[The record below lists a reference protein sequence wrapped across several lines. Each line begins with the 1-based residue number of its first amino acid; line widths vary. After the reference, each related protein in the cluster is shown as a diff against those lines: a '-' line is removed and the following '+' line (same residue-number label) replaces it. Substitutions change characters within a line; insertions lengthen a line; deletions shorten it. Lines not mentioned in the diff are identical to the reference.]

1 MKNTIRLMLMVLV
14 LIGAG
19 TTAGWSQSGDYNPAN
34 PADPLM
40 KTKVTCTTSPEN
52 AGYTSGSGSYTTGTT
67 VTVNA
72 SAASEAYDFKYWTL
86 NGEKYTESQTFT
98 YTTTRDKADF
108 VAVFDYNP
116 KSPGDPQ
123 TDHNYHLNLAASPA
137 SACSFNLTSGAR
149 HLSGSSVNV
158 TAYPNQYYEFQ
169 GWFDGDTKKSGDLS
183 YTFDMPEQSLTL
195 TAKFVYNYSPASPGD
210 PSSTQTDVDNSLL
223 GDVNG
228 DGEVNV
234 VDASAIVNYTI
245 GKAAETF
252 DTKVADYN
260 RDGSINVADASAI
273 VNHVIGK
280 SQ

>member
-116 KSPGDPQ
+116 KNPGDPQ

-137 SACSFNLTSGAR
+137 SACSFNQTSGAR

-158 TAYPNQYYEFQ
+158 TASPNQYYEFQ
-169 GWFDGDTKKSGDLS
+169 GWFDGDTKKSDDLS
-183 YTFDMPEQSLTL
+183 YTFTMPEQSLTL
-195 TAKFVYNYSPASPGD
+195 TAKFVYNYSPASPD
-210 PSSTQTDVDNSLL
+210 EPAYNLL
-223 GDVNG
+223 GDVNR
-228 DGEVNV
+228 DGRVDV
-234 VDASAIVNYTI
+234 SDASTIVSKSV
-245 GKAAETF
+245 GKTPSAYVERL
-252 DTKVADYN
+252 ADYN
-260 RDGSINVADASAI
+260 GDGKIDVSDASAI
-273 VNHVIGK
+273 VNHAVGK